1 MLLALLSLLGL
12 AGSTPPFSLAQPA
25 VTGVNTTGTSIAVTL
40 AQAPTVGNLLIGRVA
55 TNDGSFTDPTGW
67 NRVATGYNATEDDTS
82 GIVWRQAQ
90 SGDSATVTFTGFVG
104 NTKLVV
110 VEERFIPAGGTV
122 VVDESGS
129 SAREVGVTTKDA
141 GTSGALDTAVEF
153 ACAVIAIRAL
163 TSANAATAPFS
174 LDAALNNASGFSGNF
189 LSDITDSTA
198 AVTPTSSWTTAGTA
212 WGCFAT
218 FKYTIA
224 SGSPYTLVADPATYT
239 VSAAP
244 ATLAAARSIDA
255 QPAAYTYTAQAAQ
268 LIAGRAII
276 ASAAAYTV
284 VASSAELLRSYALTA
299 SPAAYSVT
307 AFDASLSR
315 GRAVSADPAAYAVAA
330 QPATLAAGRNINASP
345 AAYVVT
351 ADATLSTAR
360 SIVAAPAAYTVAA
373 QDATLTAARALSAEP
388 AAYVLTA
395 FDADL
400 TESGGAGLTL
410 DAQPAAYAVAA
421 FDTGLASTNAIN
433 AAAAAYTVSA
443 DAALA
448 ADRNVNAQ
456 PAAYA
461 VTGADA
467 GIAATRSIDAGA
479 AAYTVSAD
487 ATLAADRSLN
497 AAPSAYLLTAAD
509 AGLASTKAIN
519 AAAAAYAVSSPDAE
533 LLTGGGTDVLT
544 STDLANI
551 TAIVDA
557 RVDELQKIWLNKMTT
572 DPATGLLTIYD
583 NDNTTPLW
591 QGPIYEDVPGTQPYR
606 GRGAERR
613 DKLT

>member
-12 AGSTPPFSLAQPA
+12 AGSTPPFSLVQPA
-25 VTGVNTTGTSIAVTL
+25 VTGVNTTGTTISVTL
-40 AQAPTVGNLLIGRVA
+40 AQAPTPGNLLIGRGVF
-55 TNDGSFTDPTGW
+55 NDGSFTDPTGW
-67 NRVATGYNATEDDTS
+67 NRAATGYNATEDDTS

-90 SGDSATVTFTGFVG
+90 SGDSATVTFTGLAG
-104 NTKLVV
+104 NTKLVI

-129 SAREVGVTTKDA
+129 SEREVGVTSKSA
-141 GTSGALDTAVEF
+141 GTSGTLDTAVEF
-153 ACAVIAIRAL
+153 ACSVIAIRAL

-174 LDAALNNASGFSGNF
+174 LDAALNNASAFSGNF

-198 AVTPTSSWTTAGTA
+198 AVTPTSTWTTAGTA

-224 SGSPYTLVADPATYT
+224 SGSPYTLVAEPATFT
-239 VSAAP
+239 VSASP

-284 VASSAELLRSYALTA
+284 VASSAELLRTYALVA
-299 SPAAYSVT
+299 SPAAYALT
-307 AFDASLSR
+307 AFDATLSR
-315 GRAVSADPAAYAVAA
+315 GRAVSADPAAYAVTA
-330 QPATLAAGRNINASP
+330 QPATLAAARNINAAA
-345 AAYVVT
+345 AAYTVA
-351 ADATLSTAR
+351 ADATLSTTR
-360 SIVAAPAAYTVAA
+360 SLSADPAAYTVAA
-373 QDATLTAARALSAEP
+373 QDAALTAARALNAEP
-388 AAYVLTA
+388 AAYVLIA

-400 TESGGAGLTL
+400 AESGGAGLTL
-410 DAQPAAYAVAA
+410 DAQPAAYAVVA
-421 FDTGLASTNAIN
+421 FDSGLAATKAIN

-443 DAALA
+443 DA
-448 ADRNVNAQ
+448 
-456 PAAYA
+456 
-461 VTGADA
+461 
-467 GIAATRSIDAGA
+467 
-479 AAYTVSAD
+479 
-487 ATLAADRSLN
+487 TLAAGRNLN
-497 AAPSAYLLTAAD
+497 AAPAAYLLTAAD
-509 AGLASTKAIN
+509 AGLAATKAIN